1 MDHDARLMRDMRSY
15 FPREQGEW
23 HMGDL
28 GYVGCE
34 GFLYGCKHPAH
45 QVQAAWDIDTEFLTN
60 LVAFYRARVENVISQ
75 VKAHAWAQ
83 APFRGG
89 FEAMAMYYEI
99 SLTLTALELKHQ
111 FLTTNLTRFEVV
123 GPWAHSF

>member
-1 MDHDARLMRDMRSY
+1 
-15 FPREQGEW
+15 
-23 HMGDL
+23 MGDL

-89 FEAMAMYYEI
+89 FEAMAMYYDI

-111 FLTTNLTRFEVV
+111 FLTTNLTLILVIF
-123 GPWAHSF
+123 

>member
-83 APFRGG
+83 APF
-89 FEAMAMYYEI
+89 
-99 SLTLTALELKHQ
+99 
-111 FLTTNLTRFEVV
+111 
-123 GPWAHSF
+123 